1 MEFLQEIWGEIKEF
15 AGIYSITTKW
25 NFDIDQNVL
34 SNFIKVELDNK
45 YTDLKSIFKSGLK
58 REQWCKL
65 LKLNYHNMKY
75 VHIHKRYIDS
85 LLSDINRFSHASD
98 NCCPIYIFM
107 NYVYTNIEDF
117 KHQEWFIQ
125 SYINKVNTL
134 IVFYGDQNNDGK
146 YDILMELLHDIRLNL

>member
-45 YTDLKSIFKSGLK
+45 YTDLKSIFKYGLK

-65 LKLNYHNMKY
+65 LKLNYHHKKY

-85 LLSDINRFSHASD
+85 LLSDINRYSD
-98 NCCPIYIFM
+98 AYQNFCPVYIFM
-107 NYVYTNIEDF
+107 NYIYTNIEDF

-125 SYINKVNTL
+125 NYIKKVHSLT
-134 IVFYGDQNNDGK
+134 IFYGNQNTDGK
-146 YDILMELLHDIRLNL
+146 YDILMELLNDIRVNL